1 MDLLQRLA
9 HARALDRLERHDHVG
24 RVDPVQPAA
33 APVPVASMPP
43 TQTQTPTS
51 RARAASAPG
60 FVRRDVAISIALA
73 PGGPRGFG
81 VRMRDRPSLL
91 GGCLERLEL
100 PTPSRL
106 AGDLV
111 CLGAGQGTRAVFL
124 DTETTGLGGVAVP
137 FIVGL
142 AWYEGEP
149 NEARREGSGSG
160 RLMVAQWTLARLG
173 GEAEL
178 LSDVLGTLR
187 KLVPEPLVS
196 FNGASFDLPLL
207 RIRARR
213 HGLCDRVLDA
223 GHTDLLHPARR
234 LHKGRGRDCRLS
246 TLERDLLG
254 LHRRGDIDGAEI
266 PGVFWGWVNNQDDVA
281 AQRRLQAVCEHN
293 LVDLVSLPAL
303 ANKLAGFV
311 REPGDIDRARRSAR
325 HLCGAGVGGD
335 ERDGEQQA
343 RMLLARW
350 VEPGLEPG
358 ARRDPSWRAA
368 ALELANLERRA
379 GAQDRAAILWRA
391 VWEAD
396 PGCPIAAEA
405 WAKQL
410 EHGERDFAEALRVA
424 RGSRLAC
431 ERRISR
437 LERRMAAMHD
447 AGEADEGEP
456 RGELV
461 EPRVEPAKVVEPVK
475 VVEPRGEPA
484 KVVEPPIVVATPTPV
499 PTLPVP
505 PTRRVE
511 PEPSPRPGTQP
522 AVRSSRAPG
531 SSLLSV
537 VEDRGGAKLRYRLLR

>member
-9 HARALDRLERHDHVG
+9 HARTLERLVG
-24 RVDPVQPAA
+24 RVEPVGRAGHVGPVAPATEPT
-33 APVPVASMPP
+33 PVPPVPETTRTRVSS
-43 TQTQTPTS
+43 TS
-51 RARAASAPG
+51 G
-60 FVRRDVAISIALA
+60 FVRREVAISLALA

-91 GGCLERLEL
+91 GGCLERLDL

-124 DTETTGLGGVAVP
+124 DTETTGLGGAAVP

-142 AWYEGEP
+142 AWYEGETRGT
-149 NEARREGSGSG
+149 AG

-207 RIRARR
+207 RLRARR

-223 GHTDLLHPARR
+223 GHARPVDHVDLLHPARR
-234 LHKGRGRDCRLS
+234 LHKGRGRDCRLG
-246 TLERDLLG
+246 TLEQDLLG
-254 LHRRGDIDGAEI
+254 LHRRGDIDSAEI
-266 PGVFWGWVNNQDDVA
+266 PAVFWAWVNNQDDPV

-303 ANKLAGFV
+303 ANKLAGLI

-325 HLCGAGVGGD
+325 HLCGRGD
-335 ERDGEQQA
+335 GRASERGSEREGEQQA
-343 RMLLARW
+343 RLLLARW
-350 VEPGLEPG
+350 VEPGLEHG
-358 ARRDPSWRAA
+358 ARRDASWRAA
-368 ALELANLERRA
+368 AMELANLERRA
-379 GAQDRAAILWRA
+379 GAHERAGALWRA

-396 PGCPIAAEA
+396 PGCPIAAET

-410 EHGERDFAEALRVA
+410 EHGDRDFAEALRVA
-424 RGSRLAC
+424 RGSRLQC

-437 LERRMAAMHD
+437 LERRIAAEQSAGQMAAD
-447 AGEADEGEP
+447 RDGAIV
-456 RGELV
+456 V
-461 EPRVEPAKVVEPVK
+461 ERREHVHVDVVVAKPEPA
-475 VVEPRGEPA
+475 
-484 KVVEPPIVVATPTPV
+484 
-499 PTLPVP
+499 
-505 PTRRVE
+505 
-511 PEPSPRPGTQP
+511 PRPSTSP
-522 AVRSSRAPG
+522 VIRSSRSPG